1 MRPSCRDVTI
11 AAYMRILVVED
22 EPKLGRLLVRGLT
35 EEGHPADLVATG
47 EDVLWMVAAVPYDV
61 IVLDVMLP
69 GMDGFAVCRELRA
82 RDVWTPVLML
92 TAREAIEDRI
102 EGLDT
107 GADDYLV
114 KPFAFSELLAR
125 LRALVRRAPAERPT
139 ELRVG
144 DLRLDPAR
152 HRAWRGETELDLTAK
167 EFVLFEVFMRRPGQT
182 LSRVQL
188 LDAAWDIAF
197 ESHSNVVDVYVRYLR
212 QKIDRPFGRDSVE
225 TVRGVG
231 YRLRVEETN

>member
-1 MRPSCRDVTI
+1 MRL
-11 AAYMRILVVED
+11 LVVED
-22 EPKLGRLLVRGLT
+22 EPKLGRLLVRGLN
-35 EEGHPADLVATG
+35 EEGHPADLATTG
-47 EDVLWMVAAVPYDV
+47 EDALWMAIAAPYDV

-69 GMDGFAVCRELRA
+69 GIDGFTTCHELRT
-82 RDVWTPVLML
+82 RGVWTPVLML
-92 TAREAIEDRI
+92 TARDAIEDRI

-114 KPFAFSELLAR
+114 KPFAFTELLAR
-125 LRALVRRAPAERPT
+125 LRALARRAPAERPT
-139 ELRVG
+139 QLKVG
-144 DLRLDPAR
+144 DLRLDPAS

-167 EFVLFEVFMRRPGQT
+167 EFVLFEVFMRHAGET

-212 QKIDRPFGRDSVE
+212 EKIDRPFGCHSVE

-231 YRLRVEETN
+231 YRLRVEEKA